1 MMLRRCRIMNEE
13 LNTGPNSNW
22 RDRLQQRVGSYKG
35 ERASHIGID
44 LVRVIQVSYQTV
56 RGSINANT
64 NDNHLFASTQ

>member
-1 MMLRRCRIMNEE
+1 MNEE

-22 RDRLQQRVGSYKG
+22 RDTLQQPVGSYNG

-64 NDNHLFASTQ
+64 NDNHLFASTR